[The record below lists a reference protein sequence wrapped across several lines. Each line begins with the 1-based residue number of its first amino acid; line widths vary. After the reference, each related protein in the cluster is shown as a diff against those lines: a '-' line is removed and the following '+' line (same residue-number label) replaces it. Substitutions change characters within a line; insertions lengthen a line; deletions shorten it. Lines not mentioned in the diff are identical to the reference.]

1 MSAASIPAFRDCP
14 VGSGNGVKHKV
25 SICVPDTVAVLVQL
39 VNSVLLTAP
48 FAVLLDGTDG
58 AKHMKMGIGYA
69 AVLSVWLVYSEVNH
83 HATAHKLLQ

>member
-1 MSAASIPAFRDCP
+1 MFQRFGTAP
-14 VGSGNGVKHKV
+14 VGSGNGVEHKLSVCV
-25 SICVPDTVAVLVQL
+25 SDTVAVLVQL

-58 AKHMKMGIGYA
+58 AKHMKMWIGYA